1 MCISLLLFISRWDD
15 DSNFYCDS
23 NTQSTAAAAVVHAMT
38 KLLIWFSYGIHIFAV
53 GSAIMNFNK
62 NTQFIYLFTLVIF
75 TVNLCSCTISHLTWL
90 TKESIPNS
98 LSQWVAAI
106 VLKLLH
112 VLHSYRYQDVTKTLA
127 NSVIK
132 WIGTHLVRKQES
144 LPFYPSTT
152 QHLLVWAVV
161 SVSTL
166 NQFESF
172 NLRKAIIIKVNYI
185 SSLLLCCYPL
195 SIQIFHQLPYG
206 CW

>member
-1 MCISLLLFISRWDD
+1 MLWR
-15 DSNFYCDS
+15 
-23 NTQSTAAAAVVHAMT
+23 
-38 KLLIWFSYGIHIFAV
+38 SYWYGFPIRMAYIFAV

-106 VLKLLH
+106 VSKLLH

-132 WIGTHLVRKQES
+132 WIGTHSVQFGNKKAYLFISVNDATFIS
-144 LPFYPSTT
+144 LSCC
-152 QHLLVWAVV
+152 V
-161 SVSTL
+161 SLKTL

-185 SSLLLCCYPL
+185 SFSATMLL
-195 SIQIFHQLPYG
+195 SAFHPNISPTAIRLLIV
-206 CW
+206 